1 MNVFELMAR
10 LSLNTDDYDSSLDSS
25 EKKASSFG
33 SNLKSALGT
42 AGKISA
48 AAIGAVTT
56 AVIGMGTALVNSVT
70 QLSEYGDN
78 IDKTSQK
85 LGLSAEAY
93 QEWSVILQHSG
104 TSIDSMTR
112 SFMTLT
118 NAVETGSE
126 SFETLGISLE
136 DAASMSKEDLFS
148 ATISALQG
156 VEDANERAA
165 LAQDL
170 FGRGAM
176 ELAPLLNTSAEETE
190 AMRQRVHDLG
200 GVLSDRAVKGSAAYQ
215 DSLLDMNVAL
225 SGVKNS
231 LLSEFLP
238 LMTRVTDGI
247 TELFSGDSDKG
258 LASISYGI
266 RIMTQK
272 IARDLPK
279 VIEIGSKIISSLLNA
294 ITAALPQL
302 VNLGT
307 SIVITLADAII
318 ENIDSLVDAAT
329 EVLNSLITA
338 LPELIQALVR
348 KIPEVIQSI
357 STAVMEA
364 SSALIDAV
372 VSIVQMMAEMFASPD
387 AITSMIESALNL
399 MLGLVDGILEAIPQI
414 IAAIPSIITGI
425 ISGLLAAIPQIMEA
439 GVSLLTSLVSA
450 LPQIIQSIVKAIP
463 EIIKGIVT
471 AVTTA
476 LPEIINAGITLF
488 VSLIEALPEII
499 NTIIDGLDEIIVS
512 ILDAL
517 IEATPQLIDAGVML
531 FLALIENLPEI
542 IAGIVKAVVSIC
554 DNILTSFEDWG
565 PKLMEWVSTL
575 WYSFNQAIVDVW
587 DGIKDKASEI
597 WENIKDAIEE
607 PIEEARD
614 KIKEVIEKIKGFFDF
629 DWSLPPLKMPHLT
642 VTGSFSLNPPKVPS
656 FSIDW
661 YARAMNDGMI
671 LNGATIFGMGKNGNL
686 LGGGEVG
693 SEVVVGTN
701 SLMDMI
707 KEAIGGEKVG
717 TNIVINVYPREG
729 QDEESI
735 AEYVMERLNLEMDR
749 QARALA

>member
-10 LSLNTDDYDSSLDSS
+10 LSLDTKDYDSSLDSS

-33 SNLKSALGT
+33 SNLKSALST

-48 AAIGAVTT
+48 GAIGAVTT
-56 AVIGMGTALVNSVT
+56 AVIGTGTALVNSVT
-70 QLSEYGDN
+70 QLSQYGDN

-93 QEWSVILQHSG
+93 QEWSVIMQHSG
-104 TSIDSMTR
+104 TSIDSMTAAFR
-112 SFMTLT
+112 TLG
-118 NAVETGSE
+118 NSVESGSA
-126 SFETLGISLE
+126 SFEALGISLE
-136 DAASMSKEDLFS
+136 DAASMSREDLFS

-170 FGRGAM
+170 LGRSAM
-176 ELAPLLNTSAEETE
+176 ELGPLLNTSAEDTE
-190 AMRQRVHDLG
+190 AMRQRVHELG
-200 GVLSDRAVKGSAAYQ
+200 GVLSDEAVKSSAAYQ

-231 LLSEFLP
+231 MLSEFLP
-238 LMTRVTDGI
+238 SMTTVIDGL
-247 TELFSGDSDKG
+247 TEVFGGDSDKG
-258 LASISYGI
+258 IGLINDGISSIA
-266 RIMTQK
+266 QK
-272 IARDLPK
+272 ITQALPK
-279 VIEIGSKIISSLLNA
+279 VIQVGSKIISSLLSA
-294 ITAALPQL
+294 MMTALPEL
-302 VNLGT
+302 ISMGAT
-307 SIVITLADAII
+307 IITTIADALIQ
-318 ENIDSLVDAAT
+318 NVDSLIDAAV
-329 EVLNSLITA
+329 EILNSVIKA
-338 LPELIQALVR
+338 LPELIQALVT
-348 KIPEVIQSI
+348 KIPEIIQSI
-357 STAVMEA
+357 ATAWLEA
-364 SSALIDAV
+364 SSALLDA
-372 VSIVQMMAEMFASPD
+372 IVQVVQMLAEMLASPD
-387 AITSMIESALNL
+387 AITSMIESALTL

-471 AVTTA
+471 AVTAA

-542 IAGIVKAVVSIC
+542 IAGIVEAVVSIGE
-554 DNILTSFEDWG
+554 NILTSFEDWG
-565 PKLMEWVSTL
+565 PKLMEWASTL
-575 WYSFNQAIVDVW
+575 WDSFRGAIVEVW
-587 DGIKDKASEI
+587 DGIKAKASEI

-614 KIKEVIEKIKGFFDF
+614 KVKEVIEKIKGFFDF

-707 KEAIGGEKVG
+707 KEAIGGERVG